1 MGERIE
7 RPLYCVDEHHGKPL
21 RNTMAMTLRSVAL
34 VTVNLMAIIVCGGLG
49 GATGYGLVHALNL
62 SGVTGALV
70 AAFAAML
77 VATFAWGVG
86 SALLQTISRFH

>member
-1 MGERIE
+1 
-7 RPLYCVDEHHGKPL
+7 
-21 RNTMAMTLRSVAL
+21 MAITLRSVVI
-34 VTVNLMAIIVCGGLG
+34 VTVNLVAIIVCGGLG

-77 VATFAWGVG
+77 VATFAWAAGA
-86 SALLQTISRFH
+86 ALWRTISRFH